1 MKLNIYPCPGHCN
14 VSMMTKTV
22 AQYFGIIDEENI
34 TILNHVSM
42 NILKEI
48 EATGESEKYIA
59 LNGCPSTCA
68 SFGYEDMGY
77 ELYDE
82 IIMTPDYDI
91 KHNAKYENLENIDEE
106 IEYVQKALDKIIKGY
121 Q

>member
-1 MKLNIYPCPGHCN
+1 MKLKIYPCPGHCN

-34 TILNHVSM
+34 IILPHVSM
-42 NILKEI
+42 NILQEV
-48 EATGESEKYIA
+48 EAAGDSEKYIS

-68 SFGYEDMGY
+68 SMAYEDMGY

-82 IIMTPDYDI
+82 IVMTPDYDI
-91 KHNAKYENLENIDEE
+91 KHNEKYTNLEDIDEE
-106 IEYVQKALDKIIKGY
+106 IEHVQKALDKIIASYK
-121 Q
+121 

>member
-1 MKLNIYPCPGHCN
+1 MKLKIYPCPGRCN

-34 TILNHVSM
+34 TILTHVSM

-48 EATGESEKYIA
+48 EAAGESEKYIA

-68 SFGYEDMGY
+68 SMGYEDMGY

-82 IIMTPDYDI
+82 IVMTPDYDI
-91 KHNAKYENLENIDEE
+91 KHNAKYANLDDIDEE
-106 IEYVQKALDKIIKGY
+106 IEHVQNELNKIIESY